1 MLSRLSTALL
11 LCSFVALPA
20 MAGRTVPNVPEKLNV
35 SDVVADMVPHRAVF
49 DMKLMDAAASSS
61 ITGLSGR
68 MVFETVGSPCEGF
81 TINFRFVTEVEYSE
95 DKSRM
100 IDMRTTTFEDGDG
113 KTFQFLTQT
122 FIDEKVVDESK
133 GSAVRDGNKTTVTLI
148 KPQEKIFTMP
158 GTALFP
164 TQHLA
169 QMLRAARTGELFLP
183 IDLYDGSEGGEKIF
197 PTATAIGKRI
207 DGPDDVGRE
216 TAAAVDA
223 MSRLPRWPITVG
235 YYDPEPKDGGESTPT
250 YEMSFLLYENGI
262 SRKVKIDYGEYIV
275 GGELV
280 DLKIHEM
287 SKCE

>member
-1 MLSRLSTALL
+1 MLRKLFAALV
-11 LCSFVALPA
+11 LCAFFATPSS
-20 MAGRTVPNVPEKLNV
+20 AGRTVPNVPDSVAL

-49 DMKLMDAAASSS
+49 DMKLMDAASSSS
-61 ITGLSGR
+61 ITGLTGR

-81 TINFRFVTEVEYSE
+81 TINFRFVTQVEYGQE
-95 DKSRM
+95 KSRL
-100 IDMRTTTFEDGDG
+100 IDMRTTTFEAGDG
-113 KTFQFLTQT
+113 KNFQFLTQT

-133 GSAVRDGNKTTVTLI
+133 GSAMRDGGKTRVSLV
-148 KPQEKIFTMP
+148 KPQEKTFTMP
-158 GTALFP
+158 GDALFP

-169 QMLRAARTGELFLP
+169 QMLRAARTGQPFLP
-183 IDLYDGSEGGEKIF
+183 VDLYDGSEGGEKIF

-207 DGPDDVGRE
+207 EGPDDVGSE

-223 MSRLPRWPITVG
+223 MSKLPRWPVTVG
-235 YYDPEPKDGGESTPT
+235 YFDPEKSAGEVTPA

-287 SKCE
+287 PKCD